1 MCRSVRE
8 QDSDVRIPLKA
19 SSKCVEGG
27 NHAEFVWTF
36 EIAVQIVI
44 VLVISDSA
52 GFATLSFF
60 GFEDVFISDLH
71 DGITSGNKK
80 KIQSVSVFSEEE
92 TVLFR
97 YGKDYMS
104 VSDVKAHGFSF
115 NGKLFLIFC
124 TAGGAESGM
133 AVMVDDIEIATGRTF
148 EHVISEIFS
157 FTEKSILYIVQDS
170 IAKFSSVI

>member
-1 MCRSVRE
+1 MN
-8 QDSDVRIPLKA
+8 VRIPLKA
-19 SSKCVEGG
+19 SSKCVESG
-27 NHAEFVWTF
+27 NHTEFVGIF

-60 GFEDVFISDLH
+60 GFEDVFISDFH
-71 DGITSGNKK
+71 DGVAGSNKK

-115 NGKLFLIFC
+115 DGKLLLIFGA
-124 TAGGAESGM
+124 TGGAESGM

-148 EHVISEIFS
+148 EHVIAEIFS

-170 IAKFSSVI
+170 VAKFSSVI